1 LPTRKPTIKHSIKE
15 NVMSAAKPH
24 VPNSTQVEQAAKT
37 KGVIQKA
44 IAIAAGSVAGIFAI
58 VMIAQFSV
66 SAYQSRTRDAK
77 IDPAMKAAA
86 VAERIKPIGQLT
98 VVDANAPKVFKTGVQ
113 VYEAVCASCH
123 TAGLLNAPKFG
134 DKAGWGDRLKQ
145 GFETLVTHAVK
156 GIRSMPAKGGAA
168 DLDDVEVARA
178 VAYMGNSAGA
188 AYKEPDAPA
197 PVAAAAPAKK

>member
-1 LPTRKPTIKHSIKE
+1 
-15 NVMSAAKPH
+15 MSAAKHPT
-24 VPNSTQVEQAAKT
+24 PNPSNGDKAAKT
-37 KGVIQKA
+37 KSVIQKA
-44 IAIAAGSVAGIFAI
+44 IAIAAGSVAGIIAI
-58 VMIAQFSV
+58 VMLAQFSV
-66 SAYQSRTRDAK
+66 SAYQTRERNAK
-77 IDPAMKAAA
+77 IDPAMAAAA
-86 VAERIKPIGQLT
+86 VRERIKPIAQLT
-98 VVDANAPKVFKTGVQ
+98 LVDANAPKVFKSGAQ

-197 PVAAAAPAKK
+197 PVAAAPAVEVKK

>member
-1 LPTRKPTIKHSIKE
+1 
-15 NVMSAAKPH
+15 MSAAKHPT
-24 VPNSTQVEQAAKT
+24 PNPSYDNQAAKT
-37 KGVIQKA
+37 KAVIKKA
-44 IAIAAGSVAGIFAI
+44 IAIAAGSVAGIVAI
-58 VMIAQFSV
+58 VMLAQFSV
-66 SAYQSRTRDAK
+66 SAYQSRARDAK

-86 VAERIKPIGQLT
+86 VAERIKPVAQLT
-98 VVDANAPKVFKTGVQ
+98 LVDANAPKIFKTGVQ

-156 GIRSMPAKGGAA
+156 GIRTMPAKGGAA
-168 DLDDVEVARA
+168 DLDDIEVARA

-188 AYKEPDAPA
+188 TYKEPDAPA
-197 PVAAAAPAKK
+197 PVAAAPAAAPEKK

>member
-1 LPTRKPTIKHSIKE
+1 
-15 NVMSAAKPH
+15 MSAAKHPT
-24 VPNSTQVEQAAKT
+24 PNPSNDDKAAKT
-37 KGVIQKA
+37 KSVIQKA
-44 IAIAAGSVAGIFAI
+44 IAIAAGSVAGIIAI
-58 VMIAQFSV
+58 VMLAQFSV
-66 SAYQSRTRDAK
+66 SAYQTRERNAK
-77 IDPAMKAAA
+77 IDPAMAAAA
-86 VAERIKPIGQLT
+86 VRERIKPIAQLT
-98 VVDANAPKVFKTGVQ
+98 LVDANAPKVFKSGVQ

-197 PVAAAAPAKK
+197 PVAAAPAVEVKK

>member
-1 LPTRKPTIKHSIKE
+1 
-15 NVMSAAKPH
+15 MSAAKHSTPH
-24 VPNSTQVEQAAKT
+24 SSNTDQAAKT
-37 KGVIQKA
+37 KSVIQKA
-44 IAIAAGSVAGIFAI
+44 IAIAAGSVAGIIAI
-58 VMIAQFSV
+58 VMLAQFSV
-66 SAYQSRTRDAK
+66 SAYQTRERNAK
-77 IDPAMKAAA
+77 LDPAMAAAA
-86 VAERIKPIGQLT
+86 VADRIKPIAKLT
-98 VVDANAPKVFKTGVQ
+98 LVDANAPKVFKTGVQ

-168 DLDDVEVARA
+168 DLDDLEVARA

-197 PVAAAAPAKK
+197 PVAATAAPEKK

>member
-1 LPTRKPTIKHSIKE
+1 
-15 NVMSAAKPH
+15 MSAAKHPT
-24 VPNSTQVEQAAKT
+24 PNPSNDNQAAKT
-37 KGVIQKA
+37 KAVIKKA
-44 IAIAAGSVAGIFAI
+44 IAIAAGSVAGIVAI
-58 VMIAQFSV
+58 VMLAQFSV
-66 SAYQSRTRDAK
+66 SAYQSRARDAK

-86 VAERIKPIGQLT
+86 VAERIKPVAQLT
-98 VVDANAPKVFKTGVQ
+98 LVDANAPKIFKTGVQ

-156 GIRSMPAKGGAA
+156 GIRTMPAKGGAA
-168 DLDDVEVARA
+168 DLDDIEVARA

-188 AYKEPDAPA
+188 TYKEPDAPA
-197 PVAAAAPAKK
+197 PVAAAPAAAPEKK